1 MNCNA
6 GARLNWRRWLPVDLR
21 SDHACLGTTDGADA
35 EATLAAVVIIL
46 FDGSDQTSRVPRH
59 PADSSHGI
67 CLGTGCVR
75 RSDAPGNSAGDVIA
89 IVVSLF
95 ALSYQAANPRVYA
108 LGRKPGTNV
117 SSFIQGTP

>member
-1 MNCNA
+1 
-6 GARLNWRRWLPVDLR
+6 
-21 SDHACLGTTDGADA
+21 
-35 EATLAAVVIIL
+35 
-46 FDGSDQTSRVPRH
+46 
-59 PADSSHGI
+59 
-67 CLGTGCVR
+67 VR